1 MSITIYINCMLVDLL
16 QCSVKMCGYFKTMKM
31 VHAVL

>member
-1 MSITIYINCMLVDLL
+1 MSITIYTNCMVVALL

-31 VHAVL
+31 VYAVL